1 MLPQHMDWRTVIV
14 SAPEQIHKTLNKL
27 SYEGYMLHSVV
38 AGTRLWGDDS
48 SSRTVPCWV
57 IVGYKAAATTRP
69 HQTLA
74 PHTYGLEKD
83 GL

>member
-14 SAPEQIHKTLNKL
+14 SAPERIHETLNQL
-27 SYEGYMLHSVV
+27 SHEGYMLHSVV